1 MSESQQPTTK
11 SNTRNVRYIVHNVPW
26 FVRIQD
32 INAMAAE
39 HNLEAHFVKG
49 RALPRGART
58 AFIISKSEEQNK
70 QAQQLL
76 AKWLNENFERLRART
91 VNDKKAQKVPKEG
104 SEDATESQAPN
115 GAGTDPT
122 SSEPS
127 SSDEKSK
134 IHVPLKFR
142 YLPPRPRKSANS
154 GESEAP
160 ATNGTVKTE
169 EAKPESEADAKA
181 DANADAK
188 ADAKTEKEAK
198 DNTESKSKPA
208 SRTRSKRT
216 KTRKSSSTTDSKS
229 GAESAPESAP
239 ETVSG
244 TAPAVDAASDA
255 TSSEAKTP
263 EAGPSGTAG
272 KGKNGRN
279 GRRGGPTRKPRAP
292 TVKVPR
298 DDAVYVRV
306 PGPTTTDEIR
316 ELLPGFTNV
325 AIKLNHRVGFRRK
338 STLNSAEAIITVGAE
353 NQKKAL
359 DALAGK
365 DVRGKILEPFPSYTH
380 VRVESSGTQEAQQ
393 PALEQTSVE
402 HVE

>member
-91 VNDKKAQKVPKEG
+91 VNDKKAQKVSKEG
-104 SEDATESQAPN
+104 SEDVIESQAPN
-115 GAGTDPT
+115 GAGADPT

-142 YLPPRPRKSANS
+142 YLPPRTRKSANF

-169 EAKPESEADAKA
+169 ETEVDAKA
-181 DANADAK
+181 DAKTDT
-188 ADAKTEKEAK
+188 KTEKEAK

-216 KTRKSSSTTDSKS
+216 KTQKSSSTTGSKS
-229 GAESAPESAP
+229 GTESAAESAPES
-239 ETVSG
+239 VSES
-244 TAPAVDAASDA
+244 APAVDAASDA
-255 TSSEAKTP
+255 TSSEAKAP

-279 GRRGGPTRKPRAP
+279 GRKGGPTRKPRAP

-306 PGPTTTDEIR
+306 PGPTTTDELR

-325 AIKLNHRVGFRRK
+325 AIKLNHRVGFRWK
-338 STLNSAEAIITVGAE
+338 NKLSSAEAIITVGPE

-380 VRVESSGTQEAQQ
+380 ARVESSGTQEAQQ
-393 PALEQTSVE
+393 PSLEQTSVE